1 MAQHPISGRLFAY
14 GTLIFPDVVHALLE
28 RTPSHGPAHLP
39 GHTRFAVRG
48 RSYPGLV
55 PAEKD
60 VTPGVLWEG
69 IDPSELAIVDRYESD
84 LYERRC
90 IAVLPNGGGAPD
102 EAAVYVVP
110 DRHRGILTDRAW
122 DPDHFVQEHLEATV
136 AYCTR
141 FRRSL
146 AATCVS

>member
-1 MAQHPISGRLFAY
+1 MSPPL
-14 GTLIFPDVVHALLE
+14 
-28 RTPSHGPAHLP
+28 
-39 GHTRFAVRG
+39 
-48 RSYPGLV
+48 
-55 PAEKD
+55 
-60 VTPGVLWEG
+60 
-69 IDPSELAIVDRYESD
+69 ELA
-84 LYERRC
+84 
-90 IAVLPNGGGAPD
+90 AGGARPRK
-102 EAAVYVVP
+102 AASPGPGAVP